1 MKFSTCSIMYKDAGL
16 DRACEEAAA
25 IGLDG
30 IDLWM
35 SPVMCQHLPA
45 QPSPQQLSHVRR
57 LLDRTGLAVASLTA
71 YYAHSPQKGLG
82 GLLDVLRVAKELD
95 AHVVITSMVGGTYD
109 ITIEQYVA
117 YFSPAVREAE
127 RLGVKIAFE
136 NHSAAPLTKTT
147 ELILA
152 FLQAFPS
159 PNLGFTIAPA
169 HLVTAGCDVEETIRE
184 VGERVFFLYAWDHI
198 PRVDDDGDG
207 RFIWPPV
214 DPMHHFPGCGQLPF
228 GRYLT
233 ALEQVGYGSRGGWL
247 NIMSHGCEAWPPEE
261 VSAAVRRSMT
271 WLKSLVSGT
280 AK

>member
-16 DRACEEAAA
+16 DRACEQAAA
-25 IGLDG
+25 TGLDG

-45 QPSPQQLSHVRR
+45 QPSPQEFSHVRR

-71 YYAHSPQKGLG
+71 YYTHSPEKGLG
-82 GLLDVLRVAKELD
+82 ELLNVLNVAKELD
-95 AHVVITSMVGGTYD
+95 AQVVITSMVGGTYD
-109 ITIEQYVA
+109 ISLDQYVA

-127 RLGVKIAFE
+127 RLGVNIAFE
-136 NHSAAPLTKTT
+136 NHSSAPLTKTT
-147 ELILA
+147 ELILE
-152 FLQAFPS
+152 FLDAFPS

-169 HLVTAGCDVEETIRE
+169 HLVTAGCDVEATIRA

-198 PRVDDDGDG
+198 PGVDDDGKG
-207 RFIWPPV
+207 TFIWPPV
-214 DPMHHFPGCGQLPF
+214 DPMHHFPGNGNLPF
-228 GRYLT
+228 GDYLA
-233 ALEQVGYGSRGGWL
+233 ALKAVGYDSRGGWL

-261 VSAAVRRSMT
+261 VSAAVGRSMA
-271 WLKSLVSGT
+271 WLKSLDANS